1 MKEYEFTLKFKL
13 PDENIEP
20 SIYVDQLYESGCDD
34 ALIGIGKKGYIALDF
49 IRESETAYLA
59 VSSAIKDVLKAIP
72 QANILEATPDFVGI
86 TDIAKLLGCTRQNI
100 QKLMS
105 KDNSKCPHA
114 VYGGSQS
121 IWHLADILTWLVEN
135 KDYQIEEWL
144 IEIAITN
151 RSLNLAKEVN
161 KLSPNWSEK
170 FKTLVGSQ

>member
-20 SIYVDQLYESGCDD
+20 SIYVDQLYESECDD

-72 QANILEATPDFVGI
+72 QANILEAAPDFVGI

-114 VYGGSQS
+114 VYEGSQS
-121 IWHLADILTWLVEN
+121 IWHLADILTWLVED
-135 KDYQIEEWL
+135 KDYQIQEWL
-144 IEIAITN
+144 IEIAQTN
-151 RSLNLAKEVN
+151 RSLNLAKQIN

-170 FKTLVGSQ
+170 FQTLVGSQ

>member
-1 MKEYEFTLKFKL
+1 MREYEFRLKFEL
-13 PDENIEP
+13 PDKNIDP
-20 SIYVDQLYESGCDD
+20 DIYIDQLYESGCDD

-121 IWHLADILTWLVEN
+121 IWHLADILTWLVEE
-135 KDYQIEEWL
+135 KDYQIDEWL

-170 FKTLVGSQ
+170 FKALVS